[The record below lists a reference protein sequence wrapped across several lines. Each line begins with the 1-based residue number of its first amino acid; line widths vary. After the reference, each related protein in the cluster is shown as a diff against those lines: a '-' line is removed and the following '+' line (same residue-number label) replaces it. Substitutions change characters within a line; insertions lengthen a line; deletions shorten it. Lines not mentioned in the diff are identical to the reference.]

1 MLLLV
6 DFIKL
11 KIQMRLVMKHMK
23 LIRLAGLVK
32 HNEGD
37 LTFLLK
43 DLATHYDR
51 NSLANKKLF
60 EGESAYILQ

>member
-1 MLLLV
+1 
-6 DFIKL
+6 
-11 KIQMRLVMKHMK
+11 MKHMK